1 MKPLVCF
8 LAFLALALPAWSAK
22 KVSVDQLDDMLKS
35 MESEKKSDAD
45 IANALKEVEL
55 SERLTTSAMNRLLA
69 EAPGPQTNEQIYV
82 LDARSAFLAPPA
94 EDIPTTPAPDPAAQ
108 KALLEKAAAYVT
120 NTYVQLPEIT
130 AVKTTLR
137 FQDNM
142 QATAASSGLHGGSQD
157 ASTGSAVTEAYHYI
171 RYINS
176 TDSVYS
182 SDHGVEKL
190 PTDKTRWGANGMIA
204 LEEPAP
210 DLGEVFQAARKGGA
224 LQWLR
229 WEDVNGKPA
238 AVFSFEIPKRESH
251 FNVNVCCFP
260 KVNQAGIANFNSAA
274 LGSLGGPPGGATGT
288 FQTNTD
294 WHNYNASEVPYRGE
308 IFIDPDTGI
317 VVRLDTQAEFRPGDV
332 VHQEDTRIDY
342 GPIKVGDALAVLPMR
357 SIILTEVAPNG
368 DSQAAGAVTTRRTLF
383 TSEYKG
389 FAAKGKFPEL
399 PLNTVVP
406 PPSTV
411 AHKDVSMSGKDV
423 AGVNA
428 LLDQARKAL
437 AEKRFT
443 DAESLMLNLTQ
454 SQPTLSA
461 PWVQLGLAQLDL
473 NKYPDAENDF
483 RTALRIGPA
492 GSAQKENVAG
502 FYSAGAGPTKN
513 SSFSEG
519 GPEGPVKQSLSADA
533 KGTSYAS
540 LGEAYA
546 HEGKVKEAQEAFDNA
561 VSIYPAQAG
570 EYRYNEMLVF
580 YETGHSDEQLAAAN
594 QAIALDATRAVNYYF
609 KGQALLTK
617 ATVDP
622 KTQKMILPPGC
633 REAYEKYLQLDPKG
647 PNAAD
652 ARSILAAAK

>member
-1 MKPLVCF
+1 MKRFVCI
-8 LAFLALALPAWSAK
+8 LGLIALAVPSWAARK
-22 KVSVDQLDDMLKS
+22 ISVGELEDTLKTLQ
-35 MESEKKSDAD
+35 SEKKSDAE
-45 IANALKEVEL
+45 IANALKQLEL
-55 SERLTTSAMNRLLA
+55 SELLTTATMNRLLE
-69 EAPGPQTNEQIYV
+69 EAPGPQTNEQIYI
-82 LDARSAFLAPPA
+82 LEARSAFLAPPA
-94 EDIPTTPAPDPAAQ
+94 EDIPSNPAPDAAAQ
-108 KALLEKAAAYVT
+108 KALLDKAAAYVT
-120 NTYVQLPEIT
+120 KTYAQLPEIT

-157 ASTGSAVTEAYHYI
+157 ASTGSAVQEAYHYI
-171 RYINS
+171 RYVNS

-182 SDHGVEKL
+182 SDHGIEKL
-190 PTDKTRWGANGMIA
+190 PVDKTKWGSNGMIA

-210 DLGEVFQAARKGGA
+210 GLGEVFQAAQAGGS

-229 WEDVNGKPA
+229 WENVNGKAA
-238 AVFSFEIPKRESH
+238 AVFSFEIPKKESR

-260 KVNQAGIANFNSAA
+260 KVNQAGVANFTSAA
-274 LGSLGGPPGGATGT
+274 QASLGGPPGGASGT

-294 WHNYNASEVPYRGE
+294 WQNYKTNDVPYRGD

-317 VVRLDTQAEFRPGDV
+317 VVRLNTEAELKPGDV
-332 VHQEDTRIDY
+332 VHQEDERVDY

-357 SIILTEVAPNG
+357 SVILTEVAPNG
-368 DSQAAGAVTTRRTLF
+368 DSQAAGAVTSRRTLF

-389 FAAKGKFPEL
+389 FAGKGKFPEL
-399 PLNTVVP
+399 PVNTVVP
-406 PPSTV
+406 PPSAV
-411 AHKDVSMSGKDV
+411 AHKEASMSGKDV
-423 AGVNA
+423 ASVNA
-428 LLDQARKAL
+428 ALDQARKAL
-437 AEKRFT
+437 TEKRYS
-443 DAESLMLNLTQ
+443 DAEGLMLNLTQ

-473 NKYPDAENDF
+473 NKYADAENDF
-483 RTALRIGPA
+483 RTALRIGPS
-492 GSAQKENVAG
+492 GSPQKEQVAG

-519 GPEGPVKQSLSADA
+519 GPETPVKQNLPPDV

-546 HEGKVKEAQEAFDNA
+546 HEGKVKEAQEAFDDA
-561 VSIYPAQAG
+561 VSTYPAKAA

-594 QAIALDATRAVNYYF
+594 QAIALDGTRAANYYF

-617 ATVDP
+617 ATMDP

-633 REAYEKYLQLDPKG
+633 AEAYQKYLQLDPKG

-652 ARSILAAAK
+652 ARSILAAAQ

>member
-1 MKPLVCF
+1 MKRLVCIV
-8 LAFLALALPAWSAK
+8 ASMVLALPAWAAK
-22 KVSVDQLDDMLKS
+22 KISVSDLGNLLTS
-35 MESEKKSDAD
+35 MQAEKKSDAD
-45 IANALKEVEL
+45 VANALKQVEL
-55 SERLTTSAMNRLLA
+55 SERLTTATMNRLLG
-69 EAPGPQTNEQIYV
+69 ETPGPLTNEQIYV

-94 EDIPTTPAPDPAAQ
+94 DEIPTTAAPDAAAQ
-108 KALLEKAAAYVT
+108 KALLDKAASYVT
-120 NTYVQLPEIT
+120 KTYVELPEIT

-137 FQDNM
+137 FQDNL

-157 ASTGSAVTEAYHYI
+157 ASIGSAVQEAYHYI

-182 SDHGVEKL
+182 SDHGVETL
-190 PTDKTRWGANGMIA
+190 PADKTRWGSNGMIA

-210 DLGEVFQAARKGGA
+210 DLGEVFEAAQKGGS

-229 WEDVNGKPA
+229 WEKVNGKAA
-238 AVFSFEIPKRESH
+238 AVFSFEIPKKESR

-260 KVNQAGIANFNSAA
+260 KVNQAGVANFSSAA
-274 LGSLGGPPGGATGT
+274 QASLGGPPGGASGT
-288 FQTNTD
+288 FQTSTD
-294 WHNYNASEVPYRGE
+294 WHNWKTNDVPYRGE
-308 IFIDPDTGI
+308 IFVDPDTGI
-317 VVRLDTQAEFRPGDV
+317 VVRLDTEAEFKPGDV
-332 VHQEDTRIDY
+332 VHEEDTRIDY

-368 DSQAAGAVTTRRTLF
+368 DSQAAGAVSTRRTFF

-406 PPSTV
+406 PAPVV
-411 AHKDVSMSGKDV
+411 AHKDVGMSGKDV
-423 AGVNA
+423 ASVNA
-428 LLDQARKAL
+428 ALDQARKAL
-437 AEKRFT
+437 ADKRYA
-443 DAESLMLNLTQ
+443 DAETLMLNLTQ

-473 NKYPDAENDF
+473 NKYGDAENDF
-483 RTALRIGPA
+483 RTALRIGP
-492 GSAQKENVAG
+492 GGAQAKDQVAG
-502 FYSAGAGPTKN
+502 FYSSGAGPTKN

-519 GPEGPVKQSLSADA
+519 GPETPVKQNLPADV

-546 HEGKVKEAQEAFDNA
+546 HEGKVKEAQEAFDAA
-561 VSIYPAQAG
+561 VSTYPTQAG

-580 YETGHSDEQLAAAN
+580 YETGHSEEQLAAAN

-617 ATVDP
+617 ATMDP

-633 REAYEKYLQLDPKG
+633 AEAYEKYLQLDPKG
-647 PNAAD
+647 ANAAD